1 MDLAISPFFRFNL
14 GTLLQ
19 FQPQFSVID
28 YDSFLGHSRGNML
41 DCLWGCRNAAMRL
54 GYMGLR
60 GM

>member
-28 YDSFLGHSRGNML
+28 YDSFLGHSRPGKHVGL
-41 DCLWGCRNAAMRL
+41 L
-54 GYMGLR
+54 MG
-60 GM
+60 MP